1 MIEEQAVEIG
11 VDWTPWL
18 PPDDPRRAESATV
31 TEDEHG
37 RMIEEADCGRR
48 CPGCGL
54 CCTSY
59 RDKITADYA
68 GVEELESNL
77 KLGRGGL
84 IKLEE
89 NLWYRVPRCGPS
101 CPGYG
106 CCCRPF
112 ELRQRPETVAD
123 ARRILLEDDTSKK
136 WEMQESLLIL
146 AHEGTGE
153 AVQVLEMFMP
163 RAHSRIAGFAECAL
177 DEGRFFAS
185 VPRNAE
191 ESKAMIKRKV
201 LDRWEERSVEA
212 YGKIEELECEL
223 EPLRYEFE
231 IARRL
236 LDKAQDE
243 AARQTWQIQ
252 VDIHQMLIDQAAG
265 ELEEQQAE
273 LALCEAMVAEM
284 EADQGISLMDEFF
297 NPDDSTVF

>member
-1 MIEEQAVEIG
+1 MIEEQPVEIG

-18 PPDDPRRAESATV
+18 PPYDPRRVENAAV
-31 TEDEHG
+31 IEDEHG
-37 RMIEEADCGRR
+37 RMIEEADCGQR

-54 CCTSY
+54 CCTGY
-59 RDKITADYA
+59 RDVLTSDYA
-68 GVEELESNL
+68 GGEEFEGNL

-84 IKLEE
+84 IKLEG
-89 NLWYRVPRCGPS
+89 NLWYRIPDCGPS

-106 CCCRPF
+106 RCCRPF
-112 ELRQRPETVAD
+112 ELRQRPGTVAD

-136 WEMQESLLIL
+136 WEIRESLLIL
-146 AHEGTGE
+146 AHEGTAE
-153 AVQVLEMFMP
+153 AVQVLETFMP
-163 RAHSRIAGFAECAL
+163 RAHTRIAGFAECAL

-185 VPRNAE
+185 IPRNAE
-191 ESKAMIKRKV
+191 EAEAMMKRKV

-212 YGKIEELECEL
+212 YGRVEELEREL
-223 EPLRYEFE
+223 EPLRYEVE

-252 VDIHQMLIDQAAG
+252 VDIHQMFVDQTEG
-265 ELEEQQAE
+265 DLEEQRAE